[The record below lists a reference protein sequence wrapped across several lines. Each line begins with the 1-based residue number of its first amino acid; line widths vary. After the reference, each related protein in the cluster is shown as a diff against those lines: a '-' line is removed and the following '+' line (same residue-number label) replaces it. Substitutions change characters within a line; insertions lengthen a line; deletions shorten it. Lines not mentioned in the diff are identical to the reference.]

1 MKNWHLFLVFCFV
14 WINLGFSQTKPTIEF
29 VEIPAGT
36 FTMGSPTTEVDRYA
50 DEMQHEVT
58 VSAFKMSK
66 FEVTFEQYDLFC
78 EATGRVKP
86 KDEGFGRGK
95 LPVIHVSWVDANA
108 FATWIGARLPTEAE
122 WEYACRAGATTPF
135 YTGKNISTD
144 QANFD
149 GNYTYNKGEKGI
161 FRKKTTPVGSF
172 EPNAFGLYDMHGNV
186 WEWCSDFYGPYSKEP
201 QIDPKGP
208 EKGIY
213 HPIRGASWF
222 FASRFCRAARRGTN
236 VPDYHGDDLGFRV
249 VALP

>member
-1 MKNWHLFLVFCFV
+1 MKNCHFLLVFTFV

-36 FTMGSPTTEVDRYA
+36 FTMGSPTTEVDRYD
-50 DEMQHEVT
+50 DEVQHEVT

-135 YTGKNISTD
+135 YTGKNISTN

-149 GNYTYNKGEKGI
+149 GSSPYNKGEKGI
-161 FRKKTTPVGSF
+161 YRKKTMPVGSF

-186 WEWCSDFYGPYSKEP
+186 WEWCSNFYAPYSKDP

-222 FASRFCRAARRGTN
+222 FPSRFCRSARRGTN
-236 VPDYHGDDLGFRV
+236 VPDYHGDDLGFRLV
-249 VALP
+249 SLS

>member
-1 MKNWHLFLVFCFV
+1 MKNSIVLLSILVFQVSLVFA
-14 WINLGFSQTKPTIEF
+14 QTKPTIEF
-29 VEIPAGT
+29 VEITAGT

-50 DEMQHEVT
+50 DEVQHEVT
-58 VSAFKMSK
+58 LSTFKMSK
-66 FEVTFEQYDLFC
+66 FEITFEQYDLFC
-78 EATGRVKP
+78 DATRRIKP
-86 KDEGFGRGK
+86 SDDGFGRGNR
-95 LPVIHVSWVDANA
+95 PVIHVTWDEASA
-108 FATWIGARLPTEAE
+108 FAAWIDCRLPTEAE
-122 WEYACRAGATTPF
+122 WEYACRAGSTTPF
-135 YTGKNISTD
+135 YTGNNISTD
-144 QANFD
+144 KANFD
-149 GNYTYNKGEKGI
+149 GNYPYNKGEKGI

-249 VALP
+249 VAN